1 MALSH
6 DLERIAA
13 EAAAYA
19 ASGERVAGILA
30 AEPLEIGR
38 IYLCA
43 YESGADHAWLAFDD
57 EGTPVADRY
66 RVRAAASLAGLCEV
80 AEESAGGGEV
90 ARRLAQT
97 LGWELLDRDLLHQAA
112 AVEHVPDA
120 ELERLDEKA
129 VSMMDRFRLRPPA

>member
-43 YESGADHAWLAFDD
+43 YESGADPAWLAFDD

-66 RVRAAASLAGLCEV
+66 RLRAPASLAGLCAV
-80 AEESAGGGEV
+80 AAERAGGGRVAELV
-90 ARRLAQT
+90 ARLRD
-97 LGWELLDRDLLHQAA
+97 DRAAGARPGLH
-112 AVEHVPDA
+112 
-120 ELERLDEKA
+120 
-129 VSMMDRFRLRPPA
+129 

>member
-1 MALSH
+1 MSARRIHRRETAVTRHAPRGALGQGTESTIPPMALSH

-66 RVRAAASLAGLCEV
+66 RVRA
-80 AEESAGGGEV
+80 
-90 ARRLAQT
+90 
-97 LGWELLDRDLLHQAA
+97 
-112 AVEHVPDA
+112 
-120 ELERLDEKA
+120 
-129 VSMMDRFRLRPPA
+129 